1 MWKWQKI
8 DTEVEHVTDWL
19 GVNVEGR
26 QAVFTRHELFKE
38 LGVSVCACVKGCG
51 VEVWTVSLLPT
62 VFGAWSLF
70 GLAVSLIWLF
80 KHVHY

>member
-1 MWKWQKI
+1 
-8 DTEVEHVTDWL
+8 
-19 GVNVEGR
+19 VEGR

-38 LGVSVCACVKGCG
+38 LGVSVCAWVKGCG

-62 VFGAWSLF
+62 VFGAWSFF
-70 GLAVSLIWLF
+70 GLAISLIWLF